1 MGIHSVWLQGLWRS
15 ACPTVGLNSVASQSQ
30 ARVIERE
37 MDVPCQVEIGVMEDL
52 E

>member
-1 MGIHSVWLQGLWRS
+1 MGMHSVCLHDLWRS

-30 ARVIERE
+30 AGAIERE